1 MSVMITGNFP
11 GMTKEM
17 YDEMASA
24 LLPLLAQRPGF
35 IAHAAWPVGGGWQVM
50 DIFESEIEH
59 DSWAA
64 EVVGPA
70 MPEGLRKMPPP
81 KMTYQPLHNV
91 MTV

>member
-1 MSVMITGNFP
+1 MITAEIP

-50 DIFESEIEH
+50 EIFESEAEH
-59 DSWAA
+59 DSWAT
-64 EVVGPA
+64 EVVVPA
-70 MPEGLRKMPPP
+70 MPESLPPP
-81 KMTYQPLHNV
+81 KMTYQPLHNA
-91 MTV
+91 MTA